1 MGQTAGN
8 SRDSNLS
15 RQVGKLAVLSGAFL
29 FVLLAAL
36 APAPAVRAADDLPD
50 GAGKDVVLKVCTACH
65 GVSEFTARRN
75 TRAEWD
81 EEVDKMA
88 ARGAKA
94 SDEEFEAIVNY
105 LTKNFFIDT
114 PAAAEKT
121 N

>member
-1 MGQTAGN
+1 M
-8 SRDSNLS
+8 
-15 RQVGKLAVLSGAFL
+15 
-29 FVLLAAL
+29 LLAL
-36 APAPAVRAADDLPD
+36 APAPSVKAADDLPE

-105 LTKNFFIDT
+105 LAKNFGKDAP
-114 PAAAEKT
+114 PAGEKT